1 MQDVIQLFQAHGVA
15 AVLLAVFLKQIG
27 APIPA
32 VPVLLLAGAHGA
44 GDRVYLTS
52 AVAAATAASVLA
64 DTLWFQ
70 AGRHFGR
77 SVLAFLCRVSLS
89 PDTCVRK
96 TELSFTKRG
105 AWTVVLAKF
114 IPGASMVARPL
125 AGAIGMRGRTFF
137 LLNLAGTLLWVV
149 AAVGAGALLHAQVDR
164 ALHAMDGLGNAALL
178 LVLAAFVLYLAWRA
192 MHRYLVRR
200 TLRGVPRVTPA
211 AVARMLADGEAVLLL
226 DVRAGS
232 DSERARAAGAVAVPL
247 GSDAFHGIRDDG
259 PGTVLVAYC
268 DCPGDVTAARAALLL
283 AARGFRVHVLAGG
296 IAAWQAAGL
305 PLDEGAAGDAPAAE
319 TPPVTCPA

>member
-1 MQDVIQLFQAHGVA
+1 MQDVVHLFQAHGVA
-15 AVLLAVFLKQIG
+15 AVFLGVFLKQLG

-32 VPVLLLAGAHGA
+32 LPVLLLAGAHGA
-44 GDRVYLTS
+44 GDGAYL
-52 AVAAATAASVLA
+52 AGVLVAATAASVLA
-64 DTLWFQ
+64 DVLWFQ
-70 AGRHFGR
+70 AGRRFGR

-96 TELSFTKRG
+96 TELSFTRRG

-125 AGAIGMRGRTFF
+125 AGAIGMRARTFF
-137 LLNLAGTLLWVV
+137 VLNLAGTLLWVG
-149 AAVGAGALLHAQVDR
+149 AAIGAGALLHAQVDR
-164 ALHAMDGLGNAALL
+164 ALHAMDGLGNTALL
-178 LVLAAFVLYLAWRA
+178 LVLAAFALYVAWRA

-200 TLRGVPRVTPA
+200 TLRGVPRLTAA
-211 AVARMLADGEAVLLL
+211 AVARMLADGERLVLL

-232 DSERARAAGAVAVPL
+232 DSARARAAGAVSAPL
-247 GSDAFHGIRDDG
+247 GSDAFHRVHDDA

-283 AARGFRVHVLAGG
+283 AARGFHVHVLAGG

-305 PLDEGAAGDAPAAE
+305 PLDDGAARELPAAGKA
-319 TPPVTCPA
+319 PVTCPA